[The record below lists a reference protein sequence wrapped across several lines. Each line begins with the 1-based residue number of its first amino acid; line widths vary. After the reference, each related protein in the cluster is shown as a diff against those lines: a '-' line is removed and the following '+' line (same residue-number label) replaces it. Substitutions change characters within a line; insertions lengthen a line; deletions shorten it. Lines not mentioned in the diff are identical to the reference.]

1 MWWHVQVTAV
11 SQSALNRLKPTGH
24 QKDISKWSFHFLSKR
39 SREMLS
45 KASVAG

>member
-1 MWWHVQVTAV
+1 MFKPSLLSSLPLT
-11 SQSALNRLKPTGH
+11 RLRPTG
-24 QKDISKWSFHFLSKR
+24 QWKDTSKWSFHFLSKR